1 MTTELSTKFLSKK
14 EACSK
19 YSFLTENTL
28 KNLLF
33 KNTGG
38 FREKVAK
45 KLGRKIIL
53 DEEALIRFLNESK

>member
-14 EACSK
+14 EASSK
-19 YSFLTENTL
+19 YSFLTENAL

-33 KNTGG
+33 KNTRG
-38 FREKVAK
+38 FRDKVAK